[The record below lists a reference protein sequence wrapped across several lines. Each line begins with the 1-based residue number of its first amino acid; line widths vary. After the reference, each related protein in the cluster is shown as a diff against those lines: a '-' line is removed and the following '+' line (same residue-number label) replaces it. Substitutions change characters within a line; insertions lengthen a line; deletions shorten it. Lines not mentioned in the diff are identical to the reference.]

1 MLILSRILVFVN
13 KLFLFFCVSLQFFY
27 DNIKNSTKAPCEAAR
42 IHERHVRIEISAFVM
57 RAFVFWLSAER
68 SQPARI
74 HAIAGGQS
82 TSARA
87 FGASFTPTR
96 AFCAPC
102 PPPRELSTCRS
113 RPRAPFVRSVHVRA
127 SFRRVV
133 HAHARLLCGQS
144 TSARA
149 FDVSFMPTRAF
160 CAPCPPPRGSYS
172 SMRSLSMLNF
182 SISFSTVIAARSS
195 PTSSIATRPLFIK
208 IVLLP

>member
-13 KLFLFFCVSLQFFY
+13 KLFYFFVFLYNFFMVASQE
-27 DNIKNSTKAPCEAAR
+27 NSTKAPCEAVR
-42 IHERHVRIEISAFVM
+42 IHARHLRIEISVFVM

-68 SQPARI
+68 SQPPRI

-87 FGASFTPTR
+87 FDASFTPT
-96 AFCAPC
+96 
-102 PPPRELSTCRS
+102 
-113 RPRAPFVRSVHVRA
+113 
-127 SFRRVV
+127 
-133 HAHARLLCGQS
+133 
-144 TSARA
+144 
-149 FDVSFMPTRAF
+149 
-160 CAPCPPPRGSYS
+160 RGSYS

-195 PTSSIATRPLFIK
+195 PVSSIATRPLFIK

>member
-13 KLFLFFCVSLQFFY
+13 KLFYFFVFLYNFFMAASQE
-27 DNIKNSTKAPCEAAR
+27 NSTKAPCEAAR
-42 IHERHVRIEISAFVM
+42 IHARHLRIEISVFVM

-68 SQPARI
+68 SQPPRI

-87 FGASFTPTR
+87 FDASFTPTR
-96 AFCAPC
+96 AFCM
-102 PPPRELSTCRS
+102 S
-113 RPRAPFVRSVHVRA
+113 
-127 SFRRVV
+127 
-133 HAHARLLCGQS
+133 
-144 TSARA
+144 
-149 FDVSFMPTRAF
+149 
-160 CAPCPPPRGSYS
+160 CPPPRGSYS